1 MYHNKDKYITVV
13 TTLIW
18 LEIIICLAFNMI
30 ESFVTKITNNYMIN
44 ILAIIFIINSFMEFY
59 GIHKKSYWFIL
70 FSCIFKLSAIGKKR
84 ALKKYDQFAPVMYNF
99 MKIYNTKNFKCNLN
113 KMSSQM

>member
-59 GIHKKSYWFIL
+59 GIHKKSYWVIL
-70 FSCIFKLSAIGKKR
+70 FSCIFKLLAIGKKR

-99 MKIYNTKNFKCNLN
+99 MKIYNTKIMN
-113 KMSSQM
+113 KSISYYC